1 MSIDSYHNNKQL
13 LFSKTYPEFWDILTG
28 SIALGGG
35 PDTGPG
41 TGDFRLFQ
49 NGEFDYIVDTIL
61 NNTLYFNLGDI
72 ITIRYYLNSIYAIC
86 KKNEN
91 KQMQEAINEF
101 FTKIINQTNKTNDE
115 IVYLQRYLSS
125 KISDKFKYSENM
137 KVWNPYN
144 CIPYFQDPI
153 STIDELFT
161 YNNNTGMYIPNI
173 NMFKKIFTDLQRR
186 VVSLHYYLMVYVYD
200 LTLKMQYIKSEIIK
214 YELVRFKNVKYNLS
228 VIDVIINELLLEYT
242 KLNNEFVIFNPKLSK
257 INFWAYHLML
267 WPNNNNI
274 LNNYYNKYFDYEK
287 NMFKSVIKEQSSSSS
302 LFKLVHGFN

>member
-1 MSIDSYHNNKQL
+1 MSIDSYYDNKQL

-41 TGDFRLFQ
+41 TRDFRLFQ

-72 ITIRYYLNSIYAIC
+72 VTIRYYLNSIYTIC

-101 FTKIINQTNKTNDE
+101 FTKIINETNKKNDE

-125 KISDKFKYSENM
+125 KISDKFKYAENM

-144 CIPYFQDPI
+144 CISYFQDPI

-161 YNNNTGMYIPNI
+161 YNNNTGIYIPNI
-173 NMFKKIFTDLQRR
+173 NMFKKIFVDLQRR
-186 VVSLHYYLMVYVYD
+186 DVSLHYYLMVYVYD

-214 YELVRFKNVKYNLS
+214 YELVRFKNEKYNLS

-257 INFWAYHLML
+257 INFWANHLML
-267 WPNNNNI
+267 WPSNNNI
-274 LNNYYNKYFDYEK
+274 LNNYYNIYFDYER
-287 NMFKSVIKEQSSSSS
+287 NMFKSVFKEKSSSSS
-302 LFKLVHGFN
+302 LCKLVHGFN

>member
-1 MSIDSYHNNKQL
+1 MSIDTYYNNKQL

-41 TGDFRLFQ
+41 TRNFRLFQ

-72 ITIRYYLNSIYAIC
+72 MTIKYYLNSIYAIC

-101 FTKIINQTNKTNDE
+101 FTKIINETNIKNDE
-115 IVYLQRYLSS
+115 IVNLQRYLSS
-125 KISDKFKYSENM
+125 KVSDKFKFSQNM
-137 KVWNPYN
+137 KVWNPYQ
-144 CIPYFQDPI
+144 ISPFSKEPI
-153 STIDELFT
+153 TTIDELFT
-161 YNNNTGMYIPNI
+161 YNNTGIYIPNV
-173 NMFKKIFTDLQRR
+173 NMFKKIFIDLQRR
-186 VVSLHYYLMVYVYD
+186 IVSVHYYLMVYVYD

-214 YELVRFKNVKYNLS
+214 YELVRFKNQKYNLS

-242 KLNNEFVIFNPKLSK
+242 KLNNEFVIYNPKLSK
-257 INFWAYHLML
+257 INYWGNHLML
-267 WPNNNNI
+267 WPSNINI
-274 LNNYYNKYFDYEK
+274 LDNYYKIYFDYEK
-287 NMFKSVIKEQSSSSS
+287 NMFKSVFKEKSLSSS

>member
-28 SIALGGG
+28 SITLGGG

-41 TGDFRLFQ
+41 TRDFRLFQ

-72 ITIRYYLNSIYAIC
+72 ITIRYHLNCIYAIC

-101 FTKIINQTNKTNDE
+101 FTKIINQPNKTNDE

-144 CIPYFQDPI
+144 CIPFFQDPI

-173 NMFKKIFTDLQRR
+173 NMFKKIFVDLQRR
-186 VVSLHYYLMVYVYD
+186 DVSLDYYLMVYVYD

-214 YELVRFKNVKYNLS
+214 YELVRFKNEKYNLS

-267 WPNNNNI
+267 WPSNNNI

>member
-1 MSIDSYHNNKQL
+1 MSIDSYYNNKQL
-13 LFSKTYPEFWDILTG
+13 LFSKTYPEFWNILTG
-28 SIALGGG
+28 SITLGGG

-41 TGDFRLFQ
+41 TRNFRLFQ
-49 NGEFDYIVDTIL
+49 IGEFDYIIDTIL

-101 FTKIINQTNKTNDE
+101 FTKIINETNKTNDE

-125 KISDKFKYSENM
+125 KVSDKFKYSENM
-137 KVWNPYN
+137 KVWNPYQVS
-144 CIPYFQDPI
+144 PFSKEPI
-153 STIDELFT
+153 TTIDELFT
-161 YNNNTGMYIPNI
+161 YNHNTGIYIPNI

-214 YELVRFKNVKYNLS
+214 YELVRFKNEKYNLS

-242 KLNNEFVIFNPKLSK
+242 KLNNEFVIYNPKLSK

-267 WPNNNNI
+267 WPTNNNI
-274 LNNYYNKYFDYEK
+274 LNNYYNIYFDYEK